1 MSTLLSLLVGV
12 GLVVT
17 ASGQAS
23 AQTSGQSKVPVGSS
37 AASPGGTRAL
47 TPAERGDIYMARK
60 MYREAIE
67 VYMQAPVS
75 AQMLNKIGIAF
86 HQLADLDNAGKYYQR
101 AIKADPDFTDA
112 VNNLGTVYYSK
123 KSYRRA
129 ISEFR
134 KVLRVKPDSA
144 STWAN
149 LANAYFERKQYEL
162 STDALQ
168 KALEIDPNVL
178 ESHSTVGTLVQD
190 RNVADRAKY
199 HYYLAKSLAKKGQ
212 NADALMYIRKALE
225 EGFKE
230 RQKFQEEPE
239 FAGLRDDPEFKQLM
253 ALEPKVL

>member
-1 MSTLLSLLVGV
+1 MSILTLLLGA
-12 GLVVT
+12 GLVIQLSAP
-17 ASGQAS
+17 ASGQA
-23 AQTSGQSKVPVGSS
+23 AGQTKAPSGGNAAAPAGSRS
-37 AASPGGTRAL
+37 L

-67 VYMQAPVS
+67 TYLQAPAS
-75 AQMLNKIGIAF
+75 AAMLNKIGIAY

-101 AIKADPDFTDA
+101 AIKMDPKYVDA

-129 ISEFR
+129 IAEFR
-134 KVLRVKPDSA
+134 KVLNVKPDAA

-149 LANAYFERKQYEL
+149 LANAYFERKQYDL
-162 STDALQ
+162 STDAVQ
-168 KALEIDPNVL
+168 KALELDPNVL
-178 ESHSTVGTLVQD
+178 ESHSSVGSLVQD

-212 NADALMYIRKALE
+212 NADALIYIRKALE

-253 ALEPKVL
+253 ATEPKVL

>member
-1 MSTLLSLLVGV
+1 MSILSLLVGA
-12 GLVVT
+12 GLVIQ
-17 ASGQAS
+17 ASGQTGVPA
-23 AQTSGQSKVPVGSS
+23 SGQSNGPSGGS
-37 AASPGGTRAL
+37 AAATGGRPTL

-60 MYREAIE
+60 MYHEAIE
-67 VYMQAPVS
+67 TYTQAPAS
-75 AQMLNKIGIAF
+75 AAMLNKIGIAY

-101 AIKADPDFTDA
+101 AIKMDPNFADA
-112 VNNLGTVYYSK
+112 INNLGTVYYSK
-123 KSYRRA
+123 KAYRRA
-129 ISEFR
+129 IGEFR
-134 KVLRVKPDSA
+134 KVLSVKPDAA

-178 ESHSTVGTLVQD
+178 ESHSSVGSLVQD

-212 NADALMYIRKALE
+212 NADALIYIRKALE

-253 ALEPKVL
+253 AAEPKVL